1 MSLFQCK
8 EKDGTLNV
16 TVNGYVTK
24 DPRIFEKDGKPVIA
38 SFSVCYGKKK
48 YMDCKAWSGN
58 EELFALAGCLEHHD
72 VVSVSGVYTTH
83 TGKDGKEYGQIDAD
97 FISVLQQ
104 PQESAAQFAPSDGAK
119 SGGTPEGFTEIGEES
134 EDDGQLPF

>member
-8 EKDGTLNV
+8 EKDGTINM
-16 TVNGYVTK
+16 TVCGYVTK
-24 DPRIFEKDGKPVIA
+24 DPKIFEKDGKPVIA

-58 EELFALAGCLEHHD
+58 ESVFALAGCLEHHD

-104 PQESAAQFAPSDGAK
+104 PQGEPETAMPDRPSYGAVD
-119 SGGTPEGFTEIGEES
+119 SGFTEIAEDS
-134 EDDGQLPF
+134 EDEGQLPF